1 MANYKVE
8 ITGINTNDLKTLT
21 HDENIQLFKLKEKG
35 DLNAK
40 QLLIE
45 GNLKLVLA
53 VLKYFS
59 NRNVNLDDLFQVGVI
74 GLIKAIDNFDYTLNL
89 KLSTYSIPLII
100 GEIKKY
106 LRDNSLMRISR
117 SIKDNVRIILS
128 FKENYFSKYGRE
140 PSLKEIMDYTKL
152 SAYDIEIALNS
163 LKDPVSI
170 FEPMHNEKGDDLYLE
185 DQIPCRK
192 ENTDDIIFLN
202 GALAKIK
209 ERERRIIIDRYIVG
223 KTQAEIAKDM
233 MISQAQVSRLEK
245 GGLAKIR
252 KLKI

>member
-1 MANYKVE
+1 M
-8 ITGINTNDLKTLT
+8 
-21 HDENIQLFKLKEKG
+21 
-35 DLNAK
+35 
-40 QLLIE
+40 
-45 GNLKLVLA
+45 VLA